1 MPDQAETTPS
11 MRISLRSVFF
21 QVFCLMFLLV
31 LLVSIVL
38 TFIIPEVYAS
48 TVRIR
53 VEKDQ
58 PDVQTT
64 TGSPSTTEYYDPYFI
79 QTEMEIMQS
88 QLVLGKVVTQ
98 LDLNEKWGKK
108 YFDGETLKTAET
120 IEILK
125 GRLQVIPVRNT
136 KIIAISS
143 FSDDGKEAAAVANA
157 MAKAYGDYRS
167 EFLQK
172 RLQDTL
178 DTMQEAYREEAKEIQ
193 QAEDDVAQ
201 ISVPV
206 RAGNDLSTAAPTEA
220 SRSQEQKWKLER
232 LLDARK
238 ILFAK
243 IEAEKL
249 QLEIPKFLVQVID
262 VAEPGRAPIKPNKV
276 VNIFWGV
283 VIATLVGALLGGV
296 AVLLARRSN
305 AKETVAA
312 AAEETD

>member
-1 MPDQAETTPS
+1 MHDQSETSPS
-11 MRISLRSVFF
+11 VRISLRSVFF

-31 LLVSIVL
+31 LLVSIVI
-38 TFIIPEVYAS
+38 TFMIPDVYAS

-53 VEKDQ
+53 VEKDLS
-58 PDVQTT
+58 DVQTT

-98 LDLNEKWGKK
+98 LNLNDRWGKK
-108 YFDGETLKTAET
+108 YFDGETLKTPET
-120 IEILK
+120 IAILK
-125 GRLQVIPVRNT
+125 GRLQVNPVRNT

-157 MAKAYGDYRS
+157 IAKAYGDYRS
-167 EFLQK
+167 EFLLK

-178 DTMQEAYREEAKEIQ
+178 DTLQEAYREEAKEIQ
-193 QAEDDVAQ
+193 QAQSDVDQ
-201 ISVPV
+201 LSVPV
-206 RAGNDLSTAAPTEA
+206 RTGNEPSAGPSPEA
-220 SRSQEQKWKLER
+220 HQPQEEIWKLEQ
-232 LLDARK
+232 LLAAHK
-238 ILFAK
+238 MLFAK

-276 VNIFWGV
+276 VNIFWGMAIGTV
-283 VIATLVGALLGGV
+283 VGALLGGV
-296 AVLLARRSN
+296 AVFLARRSN
-305 AKETVAA
+305 AKESAA
-312 AAEETD
+312 AAEKTD

>member
-1 MPDQAETTPS
+1 
-11 MRISLRSVFF
+11 
-21 QVFCLMFLLV
+21 MFLLV

-38 TFIIPEVYAS
+38 TYMIPEIYAS
-48 TVRIR
+48 TVRIH
-53 VEKDQ
+53 VEKDL
-58 PDVQTT
+58 PDVQISS
-64 TGSPSTTEYYDPYFI
+64 GLSSTTDYYDPYFI

-108 YFDGETLKTAET
+108 YFDGETLKTSET

-157 MAKAYGDYRS
+157 MAKAYGDYRN
-167 EFLQK
+167 EYLQK
-172 RLQDTL
+172 RNQCTL
-178 DTMQEAYREEAKEIQ
+178 DTMQEAYQEEAKEIQ
-193 QAEDDVAQ
+193 QAQDDVDQ
-201 ISVPV
+201 LSVPV
-206 RAGNDLSTAAPTEA
+206 RTGNEPSAGASPEA
-220 SRSQEQKWKLER
+220 NLPQQKKWKLEQLRDAHR
-232 LLDARK
+232 L
-238 ILFAK
+238 LFAK

-249 QLEIPKFLVQVID
+249 QLEIPKFLVQITD

-296 AVLLARRSN
+296 AMLIARPSN
-305 AKETVAA
+305 AKETVATEDEA
-312 AAEETD
+312 AN